1 MWFYLF
7 FFFKQKTAYERRISD
22 WSSDVCSSD
31 LVQELTADNQ
41 RLLQSVVRSEK
52 RFRTL
57 AKSVWHVQE
66 EERRRLA
73 RDLHDGLGQTLT
85 ALANQLHR
93 ISDYACGAGNL
104 GLKPRLDDALNIP
117 HGALHDTRA
126 LSPLLRPSHPDHFG
140 LHIRS

>member
-73 RDLHDGLGQTLT
+73 RDLHDGIGQTLT
-85 ALANQLHR
+85 ALATQWQR
-93 ISDYACGAGNL
+93 ISDDACGAGTL
-104 GLKPRLDDALNIP
+104 GLQQARK
-117 HGALHDTRA
+117 
-126 LSPLLRPSHPDHFG
+126 S
-140 LHIRS
+140 